1 MGVPGQWHTM
11 VFGAMWHKEDKG
23 WFKVW
28 YDQKLRYD
36 EQNIRTFLDTDSR
49 LFQFRVGIYPNW
61 YTWDGSGHPF
71 IKPGHQKIKTVFIDH
86 VGFGPEYAD
95 ADPWSSNMTIS
106 SLSSKINWYTQ
117 FIRRMKKD
125 SATYNVVKE
134 NVMLKKLKGL
144 LAELQANLTTI

>member
-1 MGVPGQWHTM
+1 MKSDWEFDESYAHGDKVNNNRIAIAQFITHFRDVDCGKQSKGAVPTTMVWLQNDRLYVRLRSGMVCSEESGDVHEFKVGAVVPGQWHTM

-61 YTWDGSGHPF
+61 YLFSCS
-71 IKPGHQKIKTVFIDH
+71 Q
-86 VGFGPEYAD
+86 
-95 ADPWSSNMTIS
+95 
-106 SLSSKINWYTQ
+106 
-117 FIRRMKKD
+117 
-125 SATYNVVKE
+125 
-134 NVMLKKLKGL
+134 
-144 LAELQANLTTI
+144 